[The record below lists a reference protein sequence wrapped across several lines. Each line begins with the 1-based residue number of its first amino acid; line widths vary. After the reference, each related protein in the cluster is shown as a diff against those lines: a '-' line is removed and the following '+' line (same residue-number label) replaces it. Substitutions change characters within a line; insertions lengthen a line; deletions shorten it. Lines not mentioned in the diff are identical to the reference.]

1 MSPYSAPQTW
11 ILVCDSANVK
21 LFINRGPRD
30 SVHQTDMAVQDIPPI
45 GELVTDVPGRG
56 QPSAH
61 SVAHHAYDEPNPR
74 NQKKELFLRN
84 IAHVVNK
91 HAKEFN
97 RLIIA
102 APPKALHVL
111 RETLSPQVKEKIIGE
126 INKDLT
132 KSDERTLPQFLKDYL
147 NLRDPLHENWY
158 EQPRL
163 FGTV

>member
-1 MSPYSAPQTW
+1 MSPYSAPTTW

-21 LFINRGPRD
+21 LFVNRGPRD
-30 SVHQTDMAVQDIPPI
+30 SVHQRDMAMQDIPPI
-45 GELVTDVPGRG
+45 GDLVTDVPGRS
-56 QPSAH
+56 QPSAN
-61 SVAHHAYDEPNPR
+61 SAMHHAFEQPNPR
-74 NQKKELFLRN
+74 DQQKEQFLRN
-84 IAHVVNK
+84 VANVMNGHVK
-91 HAKEFN
+91 DFN
-97 RLIIA
+97 RLIVA

-111 RETLSPQVKEKIIGE
+111 REALSPQVKEKIVGE

-132 KSDERTLPQFLKDYL
+132 KSDERTLPQFLKDHL